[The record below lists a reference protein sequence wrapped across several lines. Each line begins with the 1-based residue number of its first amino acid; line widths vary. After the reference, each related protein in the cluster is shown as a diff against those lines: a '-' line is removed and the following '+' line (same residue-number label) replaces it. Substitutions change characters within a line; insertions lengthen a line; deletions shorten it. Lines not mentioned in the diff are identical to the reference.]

1 MILIVHSNVVSI
13 VEQVLLEMV
22 LTNDLVTV
30 DVCGEIIPLV
40 TVIFH
45 RAETLSGVRDTADKP
60 DWIPFQHTV
69 ANHGGRC

>member
-30 DVCGEIIPLV
+30 DICGEIIPLV
-40 TVIFH
+40 TVIF
-45 RAETLSGVRDTADKP
+45 
-60 DWIPFQHTV
+60 Q
-69 ANHGGRC
+69 